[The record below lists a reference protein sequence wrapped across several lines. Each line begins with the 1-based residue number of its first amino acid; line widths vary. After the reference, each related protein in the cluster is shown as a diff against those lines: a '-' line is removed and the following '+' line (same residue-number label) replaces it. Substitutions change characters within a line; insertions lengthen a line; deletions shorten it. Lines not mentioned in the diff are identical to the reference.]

1 MVMLGNGD
9 PIPSNPANHPWAA
22 RIDEYY
28 ARNLHLLPR
37 EAVQANFLA
46 NLLEVRGQDAPKR
59 ENLNPFAHLASINE
73 DEEVLGSLG
82 EEENPEEAELGR
94 YIEVLQARKN
104 EMVSGKKPK
113 DLPMPVL
120 PKMDQLKEVFSAERT
135 YQIPLTKPLPSAPA
149 PLVNAPAP
157 QFKYL
162 ALIESKVNVSSV
174 INRVLSKKV
183 YLSVEELLA
192 LAAEVRRHF
201 KECTTTKKLLA
212 LPAEAQAAAAHM
224 VSTFSMGMEH
234 ERLAAEPVLPLQTIE
249 VTLDGIITVTGIIDS
264 GCQVVIIHS
273 DVWEILGTPMKHKQV
288 MFMESANGQAN
299 VTMGTIPSICFSVGE
314 VSLYCLVQVVRN
326 APFEC
331 LLSLPFT
338 SLVSTKFQ

>member
-104 EMVSGKKPK
+104 EMVLGKKPK
-113 DLPMPVL
+113 DLLMPVL
-120 PKMDQLKEVFSAERT
+120 PKMDQPKEVFLAERT
-135 YQIPLTKPLPSAPA
+135 YQTPLTKPLLSAPA

-174 INRVLSKKV
+174 VNRVLSEKV
-183 YLSVEELLA
+183 YPLVEELLA
-192 LAAEVRRHF
+192 LAPEVRKHF
-201 KECTTTKKLLA
+201 KESTTTKKLPA
-212 LPAEAQAAAAHM
+212 LPAEAQATAAHT
-224 VSTFSMGMEH
+224 VSTFSMGMDH
-234 ERLAAEPVLPLQTIE
+234 ERLVAKPALPLRTVE
-249 VTLDGIITVTGIIDS
+249 VTLAGTITVTGIIDS
-264 GCQVVIIHS
+264 GCQVVIICR
-273 DVWEILGTPMKHKQV
+273 DVWEKLSIPM
-288 MFMESANGQAN
+288 
-299 VTMGTIPSICFSVGE
+299 
-314 VSLYCLVQVVRN
+314 
-326 APFEC
+326 
-331 LLSLPFT
+331 
-338 SLVSTKFQ
+338 